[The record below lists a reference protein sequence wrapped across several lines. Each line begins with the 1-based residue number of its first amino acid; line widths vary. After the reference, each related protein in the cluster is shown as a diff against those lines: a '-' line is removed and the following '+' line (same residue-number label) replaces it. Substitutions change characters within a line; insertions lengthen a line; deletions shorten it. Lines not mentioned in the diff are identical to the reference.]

1 MTIYKTS
8 EVASIIGVHPN
19 TVRLYEEWGLISKPE
34 RLENGYRIFTDLHIR
49 QMQLARIAFQI
60 ELLQNGL
67 RKKIVET
74 VKTVATGD
82 YIEAKEFEIFYLLVV
97 NKGRVLTYDQIYHKV
112 WNEDTIG
119 NEKNAVKCHIRNIR
133 DKLDVTMPEAPF
145 TIKCVREIGYCFE
158 VNSE

>member
-1 MTIYKTS
+1 MSMLSLPGLDIYPDRRKVYRNS
-8 EVASIIGVHPN
+8 NE
-19 TVRLYEEWGLISKPE
+19 IS
-34 RLENGYRIFTDLHIR
+34 LT
-49 QMQLARIAFQI
+49 
-60 ELLQNGL
+60 
-67 RKKIVET
+67 T
-74 VKTVATGD
+74 
-82 YIEAKEFEIFYLLVV
+82 KEFEIFYLLVV

>member
-1 MTIYKTS
+1 MERK
-8 EVASIIGVHPN
+8 VNSIG
-19 TVRLYEEWGLISKPE
+19 
-34 RLENGYRIFTDLHIR
+34 RIL
-49 QMQLARIAFQI
+49 
-60 ELLQNGL
+60 
-67 RKKIVET
+67 IVEFLERDDLAFDEVMRVLNQHSNFEQPQLKNMSMLSLPGLDIYPDRRKVYRNSNEISLT
-74 VKTVATGD
+74 T
-82 YIEAKEFEIFYLLVV
+82 KEFEIFYLLVV

-133 DKLDVTMPEAPF
+133 DKLDETMPEAPF